1 MPSPTENNTLSLQDI
16 AGILRRRRRLIV
28 LTFSITMAAVVAV
41 SLLMPKEYES
51 RMKVLVMNKRAD
63 TIVSPDRADPSGY
76 RAEVSE
82 SQINSEIELLTSNSL
97 LGQVVARSG
106 LERREREKEGPVA
119 VEKAVRRLQRG
130 DLKISPVRKADIIQV
145 SYTDSDPQR
154 AVVVLKTLADL
165 YFEDH
170 LKVHSTPGTYSFFH
184 DQAERY
190 QGELK
195 DADHSLA
202 EFRHSQNIVQLDQ
215 QKAVVVQ
222 KAAESEAAL
231 MQAEAAISDY
241 TQKIAASRRQFRAA
255 PARVVTQT
263 RTSSNQYSLERL
275 YTMLAE
281 LQNRRTQ
288 LLAKFRPDDRSV
300 QEVEKEIA
308 DTDAALQKATKL
320 TGLEQSTDIN
330 AARQSLE
337 IDVNRQEAELAGL
350 KSRRNML
357 ALQTGTYRQQM
368 MKLAN
373 ATGQIDELLRAQKEA
388 EENYLLYA
396 RKAEEARIAESLD
409 REKITNV
416 AIAEPP
422 VEPHLPS
429 KPNLMLNFSLGGL
442 LSLFVSLGLAFTA
455 ENLHETVDEPGELEE
470 LTGLPVL
477 ATYGGR

>member
-16 AGILRRRRRLIV
+16 VGILRRRRRQIV
-28 LTFSITMAAVVAV
+28 VTFAITMAAVVAV
-41 SLLMPKEYES
+41 TLLMPKEYES

-63 TIVSPDRADPSGY
+63 AVVSPERADPSAY

-82 SQINSEIELLTSNSL
+82 SQINSEIELLSSNSL
-97 LGQVVARSG
+97 LSQVVIRAG

-119 VEKAVRRLQRG
+119 IEKAVRRLQKG

-145 SYTDSDPQR
+145 AYTDPDPQR
-154 AVVVLKTLADL
+154 AVAVLKTLSDL
-165 YFEDH
+165 YLEDH
-170 LKVHSTPGTYSFFH
+170 LKVHGTPGTYSFFR

-195 DADHSLA
+195 DADQRLA
-202 EFRHSQNIVQLDQ
+202 EFRRTQNIVQIDQ

-222 KAAESEAAL
+222 KAADSEAAL

-241 TQKIAASRRQFRAA
+241 TQKISASRRQLRAA

-263 RTSSNQYSLERL
+263 RTSSNQYSVERL

-300 QEVEKEIA
+300 LEVEKEIA
-308 DTDAALQKATKL
+308 DTGAALDKATKL
-320 TGLEQSTDIN
+320 TGMEQSTDIN
-330 AARQSLE
+330 ATRQALE
-337 IDVNRQEAELAGL
+337 IEVNRQEAELAGL
-350 KSRRNML
+350 KSRRNTL
-357 ALQTGTYRQQM
+357 ALATGTYRQQM

-373 ATGQIDELLRAQKEA
+373 ATGQLDELLRGQKEA
-388 EENYLLYA
+388 QENYLLYA

-409 REKITNV
+409 REKIANV

-422 VEPHLPS
+422 LEPHLPS
-429 KPNLMLNFSLGGL
+429 KPNLALNFSLGGL
-442 LSLFVSLGLAFTA
+442 LALFLSLGLAFTA
-455 ENLHETVDEPGELEE
+455 ESLHETVDEAGELEE

-477 ATYGGR
+477 ATCGGR